1 MAYIH
6 GHGQDSVPHAE
17 TTSSGPGP
25 PLRPA
30 PAQSAPPVVPETG
43 LGALPG
49 ESSRGITFAVQFGI
63 QGSVF
68 NTSLAPGMTLI
79 EPNSMPGLVGDL
91 PQSQQLDTPVGP
103 STPGFALP
111 TDFDAPLAAGN
122 TINYGVSPSPSS
134 FSWSA
139 PNPGGLDSL
148 PHVPNDG
155 SSKPPAK
162 IGNRFSKE
170 AVRILRGWMSTHE
183 SSPYLSEEDKNI
195 LQSQTGLTEIQVT
208 NWIAN
213 ARRRRNKT
221 RGSRSSTPNP
231 GTSTTSPVPIP
242 ARPGTP
248 MVGNSPH
255 ADPIQRWFDSPP
267 EDEPAAASAIAR
279 AMARRGSEGHPIDR
293 GKNRISY
300 GSSSASSAASSHSDS
315 SSVMSNSSAVSWNS
329 SSAPRKYARPRPH
342 RKRHLRNPKAERKPL
357 KAPFRPY
364 QCTFCTDT
372 FGTKHDWQ
380 RHEKSL
386 HLSID
391 RWKCAPDESRV
402 IQGED
407 NRPYCIFCGQAD
419 PDTEHLET
427 HNPHVC
433 QQRIFSRKDHL
444 KQHLRLVHGAKLIDS
459 FAEHWK
465 APSPPVKSRC
475 GFCGIAL
482 DSWSFRVDHL
492 ADHFKVGQ
500 SIADWKGDW
509 GFEKSVLDMV
519 ENAIPPYLISTERS
533 TPFPFVASAPAV
545 ESPRCAYEKIKLE
558 LLWYMQ
564 GYSDETGEIP
574 DSDALQ
580 LEACRI
586 IFASESRTPEEALSE
601 PGAASWLR
609 DLITSHEDIMKQAKF
624 GPIRSEAESVSAAPS
639 NISKSLF
646 HGCPLEAQLQDFVFR
661 AWTSGQL
668 VVGDD
673 ELQSEAYRII
683 MRIDKEF
690 AMPEYDFMEKWLV
703 GLLAISKAWLQG
715 FRQRMSSVLGDDV
728 LHASDNVG
736 AGQITNV
743 SGDAASGTSFGTLTQ
758 GDRIAQFS
766 QPYFQPAL
774 GVGMASMPSPENG
787 DVPISTDPTSQWDP
801 SSRSIGTAQ
810 QPIDQRPT
818 WVKTNFYILNDSKF
832 HHYVTRELKRWV
844 KATMSPNNPNFH
856 VPSDEELRHQARF
869 IMYDDDDI
877 WNTTPADNCEW
888 LRRFKCEAGIEK
900 TQTDTEDQMDD
911 LRHDEH
917 RDKEENI

>member
-6 GHGQDSVPHAE
+6 GHGKDLVPHAE
-17 TTSSGPGP
+17 AISSDSGP

-30 PAQSAPPVVPETG
+30 PAQFQSTPPVVTETG
-43 LGALPG
+43 LGGLPG
-49 ESSRGITFAVQFGI
+49 ESSRGISFPVQFGI

-68 NTSLAPGMTLI
+68 DTGLAPGMTLI

-91 PQSQQLDTPVGP
+91 PQSHQLDTPVGP
-103 STPGFALP
+103 STPGFTLP
-111 TDFDAPLAAGN
+111 TDFNTPLAAAN

-134 FSWSA
+134 FSWNT

-148 PHVPNDG
+148 PSVPNDG

-170 AVRILRGWMSTHE
+170 AVRILRNWMSTHE

-213 ARRRRNKT
+213 ARRRKNKT

-231 GTSTTSPVPIP
+231 GASTTSPVPIP

-267 EDEPAAASAIAR
+267 EDEPAAASAIVR
-279 AMARRGSEGHPIDR
+279 AMAHRGSEGNPIDR
-293 GKNRISY
+293 GKSRISY

-402 IQGED
+402 IKGED
-407 NRPYCIFCGQAD
+407 NRPYCIFCGHAD

-427 HNPHVC
+427 HNPHSIG
-433 QQRIFSRKDHL
+433 RLHHRPSSR
-444 KQHLRLVHGAKLIDS
+444 GAAS
-459 FAEHWK
+459 
-465 APSPPVKSRC
+465 
-475 GFCGIAL
+475 
-482 DSWSFRVDHL
+482 
-492 ADHFKVGQ
+492 VGQ

-564 GYSDETGEIP
+564 GHSDETGEIP

-586 IFASESRTPEEALSE
+586 IFASESRTPEEALTE

-646 HGCPLEAQLQDFVFR
+646 HGCPLEAQLQDFAFR

-703 GLLAISKAWLQG
+703 GLLAISQTWIQG
-715 FRQRMSSVLGDDV
+715 FRQRMSSVLGDGV
-728 LHASDNVG
+728 LHASDNMR
-736 AGQITNV
+736 AGQMTDV
-743 SGDAASGTSFGTLTQ
+743 SGDAASGTSFGNVTQ
-758 GDRIAQFS
+758 GDKIAQLC
-766 QPYFQPAL
+766 QPYFQPTL
-774 GVGMASMPSPENG
+774 GVGMTSMPSPENG

-810 QPIDQRPT
+810 QPMDQRPT

-856 VPSDEELRHQARF
+856 IPSDEELRHQARF

-900 TQTDTEDQMDD
+900 TQTDMEDQMDD
-911 LRHDEH
+911 LKHDEH
-917 RDKEENI
+917 RDKEENTQQGIS